1 MSALSI
7 LNLSAAVA
15 ADAPHSTLP
24 LFLHTVPAGFPS
36 PATDYQDEG
45 LDLNT
50 YLVRH
55 KASSYY
61 FTVQGDSMSGVGI
74 MDGDKVL
81 VDRSIE
87 PGHNHIVVAVI
98 DGAYTL
104 KRLVRSATGEW
115 ALRAENPRYPVI
127 RLRDGEEL
135 AVWGV
140 VVGVIRKLMS

>member
-1 MSALSI
+1 MLALPS
-7 LNLSAAVA
+7 LTKPTPAAIE
-15 ADAPHSTLP
+15 APATVLP

-36 PATDYQDEG
+36 PATDHLDDG

-61 FTVQGDSMSGVGI
+61 FTVQGDSMTGACI

-87 PGHNHIVVAVI
+87 PRHGNFVVAVI

-104 KRLVRSATGEW
+104 KRLVRRAGEL
-115 ALRAENPRYPVI
+115 ALHAENPAYPAI
-127 RLRDGEEL
+127 HLRDGEEL
-135 AVWGV
+135 VIWGV
-140 VVGVIRKLMS
+140 VVGVVRKVTP